1 MNEIDILKQEIKIL
15 KKNVRD
21 SQEQIR
27 YLTIRLKQEIEKN
40 EKKPDEGL
48 YNPDAGHIEDE

>member
-1 MNEIDILKQEIKIL
+1 MNEIDILR
-15 KKNVRD
+15 KNVRD
-21 SQEQIR
+21 LQEQVR
-27 YLTIRLKQEIEKN
+27 YLTIRLKQEIEQN

>member
-27 YLTIRLKQEIEKN
+27 YLTIRLKEAREKN